1 MAFLTELESGL
12 KTYGAYFLDSALSIA
27 IVFSLTFTVR
37 LLLPFS
43 GLLIVIVNFASSMS
57 FVFSLHNSPHLAPV
71 SFRVCKNAA
80 VLFPEAAISWSS
92 SASKGTNGFFGV
104 YLALTGSQGILKTV
118 V

>member
-12 KTYGAYFLDSALSIA
+12 KTYGAYSLDCVLSIA

-43 GLLIVIVNFASSMS
+43 GLLMVIVSFASSMS
-57 FVFSLHNSPHLAPV
+57 LVFSLHNSQHLAPV

-80 VLFPEAAISWSS
+80 VLFPEAAINWSN
-92 SASKGTNGFFGV
+92 SASNGTNGFLGV
-104 YLALTGSQGILKTV
+104 
-118 V
+118 